1 MMGDSHR
8 GGSWTTAVLG
18 LKAKE
23 IHLCG
28 DETTMDL
35 LRSLVEPLGD
45 QLTVHRYNRLTPLVV
60 ADKSLNGE
68 YAAVQPGDC
77 IVTFSRTNI
86 FAVKKAVEQTAGR
99 KCAVVYGALPP
110 ETRAE
115 QAREFNEGR
124 AEVLVASDAVGMGL
138 NL

>member
-1 MMGDSHR
+1 M
-8 GGSWTTAVLG
+8 
-18 LKAKE
+18 
-23 IHLCG
+23 
-28 DETTMDL
+28 
-35 LRSLVEPLGD
+35 
-45 QLTVHRYNRLTPLVV
+45 TVHRYERLTPLAV
-60 ADKSLNGE
+60 ADKSLESDWNKVE
-68 YAAVQPGDC
+68 PGDC
-77 IVTFSRTNI
+77 VVTFSRTNI
-86 FAVKKAVEQTAGR
+86 FSVKKLIEQTAGR